1 MREST
6 FNAQECLVN
15 KQLFSAALVAGTLMG
30 LSGCARGLA
39 EGYNSMGF
47 REQKVVFVADQAE
60 VKAKTAS
67 ETLKSLPYL
76 HAGENTVKVVRE
88 VVRDSLTRWGSD
100 CGAQFFPKEGSYSL
114 RMGLMHAADGWN
126 VADQNVVRSYA
137 RANNTDYLVV
147 VNSIDI
153 RRGEV
158 SNAAGKPMLGA
169 DVTLD
174 ITVIDARQGVRAV
187 RETTTGHFESADSP
201 STLVQQALGLAV
213 DNFFVGVPEARRW
226 GCKGLADRFK

>member
-1 MREST
+1 MKRSYP
-6 FNAQECLVN
+6 
-15 KQLFSAALVAGTLMG
+15 LFLAVIAAVGM
-30 LSGCARGLA
+30 SGCARGLA
-39 EGYNSMGF
+39 ESYTSMGF
-47 REQKVVFVADQAE
+47 RNQKVVFIADQAD
-60 VKAKTAS
+60 VAVRTTAPSLAKTPYFQDKEDAS
-67 ETLKSLPYL
+67 TILRQV
-76 HAGENTVKVVRE
+76 T
-88 VVRDSLTRWGSD
+88 RDSLVAWGFD
-100 CGAQFFPKEGSYSL
+100 CGAHFFPKEGSYSL

-153 RRGEV
+153 HRGEV

-174 ITVIDARQGVRAV
+174 VTVIDARQGVRAV

>member
-1 MREST
+1 MKRSYP
-6 FNAQECLVN
+6 
-15 KQLFSAALVAGTLMG
+15 LFLAAIAAVGM
-30 LSGCARGLA
+30 SGCARGLA
-39 EGYNSMGF
+39 ESYTSMGF
-47 REQKVVFVADQAE
+47 RNQKVVFIADQAD
-60 VKAKTAS
+60 VAVRTTAPSLAKTPYFQDKEDAS
-67 ETLKSLPYL
+67 TILRQV
-76 HAGENTVKVVRE
+76 T
-88 VVRDSLTRWGSD
+88 RDSLVAWGFD
-100 CGAQFFPKEGSYSL
+100 CGAHFFPKEGSYSL

-153 RRGEV
+153 HRGEV

-174 ITVIDARQGVRAV
+174 VTVIDARQGVRAV